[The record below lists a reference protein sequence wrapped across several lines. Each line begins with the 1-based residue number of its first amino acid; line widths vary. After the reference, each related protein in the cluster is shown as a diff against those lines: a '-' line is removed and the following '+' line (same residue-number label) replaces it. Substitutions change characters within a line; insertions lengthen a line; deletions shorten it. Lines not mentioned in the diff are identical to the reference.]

1 MTGIALE
8 GGGAKGSYQVGA
20 IIALLNNG
28 VKPDMVAG
36 TSIGAVNAALIAQ
49 GDVDKMIKIWLSSTT
64 DLFGID
70 SNLIIKL
77 KDHKFGFA
85 DIVKTISDLIII
97 LNNKGI
103 DTTDILNTINEY
115 IDEKKVRKSKIKFGL
130 VTVRL
135 KGLSPLELTID
146 DIPEGKLNEYILAS
160 CYLPIFTFKKIIDDN
175 YYLDGGFYNNLP
187 ITLLENNGCN
197 KIYSIR
203 IKGIGFKQKKINAET
218 EIIEIKPKKNLGSML
233 IFDQESNIRH
243 MKMGYYDA
251 LKVVR
256 NLDGYYY
263 CFYNKKE
270 TYYNRI
276 VRKVDIDIINNLKK
290 KFNVESNKEVVIKS
304 VEYLMKKNKIDY
316 LMLYNIKKQI
326 KYLKKHNLVTRGL
339 FKEFIYSCKLI

>member
-28 VKPDMVAG
+28 IKPQMVAG

-49 GDVDKMIKIWLSSTT
+49 GDVEKMIKIWLSCTT

-77 KDHKFGFA
+77 KDHKFGFT
-85 DIVKTISDLIII
+85 DIVKTISDLIVI

-103 DTTDILNTINEY
+103 DTSDILDIINEY

-130 VTVRL
+130 VTIRV

-146 DIPEGKLNEYILAS
+146 DIPEGKLSEYILAS
-160 CYLPIFTFKKIIDDN
+160 CYLPIFSFKKIIDDN

-187 ITLLENNGCN
+187 ITLLENNGCD

-203 IKGIGFKQKKINAET
+203 IKGIGFKQKKIKKET
-218 EIIEIKPKKNLGSML
+218 KIIEIKPKKNLGSML
-233 IFDQESNIRH
+233 IFDQDSNIKH

-263 CFYNKKE
+263 CFYRKREKF
-270 TYYNRI
+270 YNRI
-276 VRKVDIDIINNLKK
+276 VRSVDKDIINRLKK
-290 KFNVESNKEVVIKS
+290 RFNVESNKEVVIKS
-304 VEYLMKKNKIDY
+304 VEYLMKKQKIDY
-316 LMLYNIKKQI
+316 LRLFNIKQQI
-326 KYLKKHNLVTRGL
+326 RYLKKHNLVTRGL
-339 FKEFIYSCKLI
+339 FKEFIYSCKMF